1 MVLIWIW
8 KKTLLLII
16 HYIKNSISRFDGEAN
31 TSRTLFSYEFHFI
44 CDDGSFELLPPF
56 HDVSKA
62 SFSTNNK
69 QIFCHPNRFIQPQLI
84 AHVICIRWRIWD
96 GASKVTASGGTDLER
111 QIKKL
116 WKKAKQFFAKIFFDR
131 LTTTLSLHSIHY
143 LT

>member
-1 MVLIWIW
+1 MNM

-16 HYIKNSISRFDGEAN
+16 HYIENSISRFDGEAN

-56 HDVSKA
+56 HDVSKT

-69 QIFCHPNRFIQPQLI
+69 QIFCHPNRYIQPQLI
-84 AHVICIRWRIWD
+84 AHVICIRCRIWD
-96 GASKVTASGGTDLER
+96 GASGVTASGGTDLER

-131 LTTTLSLHSIHY
+131 LTTTPSSHSIHY
-143 LT
+143 FT